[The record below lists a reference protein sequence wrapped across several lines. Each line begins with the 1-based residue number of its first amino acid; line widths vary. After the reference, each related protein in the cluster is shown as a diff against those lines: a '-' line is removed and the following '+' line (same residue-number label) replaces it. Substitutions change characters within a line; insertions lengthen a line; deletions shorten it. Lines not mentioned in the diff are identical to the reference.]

1 MGMHARAALGAAIA
15 AAALAG
21 ALLAST
27 AAAPEDRAPAAFA
40 SAAGRAPVSKACI
53 ASLEADI
60 GAGTT
65 ALMTLSTSG
74 PTVTFKD
81 GPGHP
86 IPSLGKL
93 DRKHPKLPASAGIY
107 AEILKPYGTAPQLRT
122 KVEGGPRAQYQ
133 VQDFPKLPKGCKV
146 TGTE

>member
-1 MGMHARAALGAAIA
+1 MRMHTRAALAAAIA
-15 AAALAG
+15 AAALTG

-27 AAAPEDRAPAAFA
+27 AAAPEDRAPAVFA
-40 SAAGRAPVSKACI
+40 TAAGRAPVSKACI

-74 PTVTFKD
+74 PTVTFKN

-86 IPSLGKL
+86 VPSLGKL

-146 TGTE
+146 TGTK

>member
-1 MGMHARAALGAAIA
+1 MPTYARAALGAAIA
-15 AAALAG
+15 AAALTG

-27 AAAPEDRAPAAFA
+27 AATPEDRAPATFSTAP
-40 SAAGRAPVSKACI
+40 GRAPASKACT

-60 GAGTT
+60 GAGAS

-74 PTVTFKD
+74 PTVSFKD

-93 DRKHPKLPASAGIY
+93 DRKHPRLPASAGIH

-122 KVEGGPRAQYQ
+122 KVEGGAPYD
-133 VQDFPKLPKGCKV
+133 VQDFPKLPKGCRV
-146 TGTE
+146 TGTR

>member
-1 MGMHARAALGAAIA
+1 MPMYARAPLGAAIA
-15 AAALAG
+15 TAAALAG

-27 AAAPEDRAPAAFA
+27 AATPQTRAPAA
-40 SAAGRAPVSKACI
+40 SAPVRAPASKACI

-60 GAGTT
+60 GAGTS
-65 ALMTLSTSG
+65 ALMTLSPSG

-86 IPSLGKL
+86 IPSLGTL
-93 DRKHPKLPASAGIY
+93 DRKRPELPASAGIH

-122 KVEGGPRAQYQ
+122 KVEGGPGAPYQ

-146 TGTE
+146 TGIK

>member
-1 MGMHARAALGAAIA
+1 MPTYARAALGAVIA
-15 AAALAG
+15 AAALTG

-27 AAAPEDRAPAAFA
+27 AATPEDRAPA
-40 SAAGRAPVSKACI
+40 SKACT

-74 PTVTFKD
+74 PTVSFKD
-81 GPGHP
+81 GPGRP

-93 DRKHPKLPASAGIY
+93 DRTHPKLPASAGIR

-122 KVEGGPRAQYQ
+122 KVEGGAPYD

-146 TGTE
+146 TGTK